1 MKRSIVVALALTETL
16 VACAIFACSLEASHM
31 IARSHTLGTV
41 AASMVRSGHRLFA
54 STRQLAASTRRI
66 AIDGVRVHISIGDA

>member
-1 MKRSIVVALALTETL
+1 MRRLLVITLVVTETL

-31 IARSHTLGTV
+31 IARSRTLGNV
-41 AASMVRSGHRLFA
+41 ASSMVRSGHRLFA
-54 STRQLAASTRRI
+54 STQHLAASTRRI